1 MATSAAVK
9 TSIIKTRKSDDEA
22 VRSKVSSSSAT
33 AMSLPCP
40 SNAVRACVAG
50 TKYGVGKLRSSLH
63 LQDSALVSVQ

>member
-9 TSIIKTRKSDDEA
+9 TSIIKTAKSDEA
-22 VRSKVSSSSAT
+22 MRSKASSGSAT